1 MNQSSLPTTTPDS
14 IATHLIVSDT
24 CSIRLDVFI
33 TQHITGYSRAYF
45 SHLIEKGQ
53 VRVNNTIAHKSGLK
67 LKPSDTVSVIFPPE
81 RTIEPSKL
89 DSVNSNIT
97 IVLEHEHFLVIN
109 KPAGL
114 LVHSPHERH
123 TEVTLVDWLLQAR
136 PDVHAIG
143 AKERPG
149 IIHRLDRDTSGLMI
163 IALTPYAHAQF
174 AQLFQERTIQ
184 KTYLAV
190 VQGHPT
196 QEGVMTE
203 SIGRDPITKTKM
215 KCATGFLLG
224 KIRSAKTHYRVLE
237 YLNDAAL
244 VEAKPVTGR
253 THQIRVHFAH
263 HGHSILGDI
272 VYGTPSKH
280 INRQALHAHQLDF
293 IFDNQPF
300 TVQAPLPKDMQQL
313 ANHML

>member
-1 MNQSSLPTTTPDS
+1 MNQSSLPTITSDS
-14 IATHLIVSDT
+14 IATHLFVSDT

-33 TQHITGYSRAYF
+33 TQQIMGYSRAYF

-53 VRVNNTIAHKSGLK
+53 VRVNNKVANKSGIK
-67 LKPSDTVSVIFPPE
+67 LKPSDMVSVTFPPE

-114 LVHSPHERH
+114 LVHSPHEGH
-123 TEVTLVDWLLQAR
+123 KEVTLVDWLLKTR
-136 PDVHAIG
+136 PDVQAVG
-143 AKERPG
+143 TKERPG

-163 IALTPYAHAQF
+163 IALTPHAHAQF
-174 AQLFQERTIQ
+174 AQIFQERTIQ
-184 KTYLAV
+184 KTYLAI
-190 VQGHPT
+190 VQRHPA
-196 QEGVMTE
+196 QEGIMTE

-237 YLNDAAL
+237 YFKDSAL
-244 VEAKPVTGR
+244 VEAQPVTGR

-263 HGHSILGDI
+263 HGYPLLADI

-280 INRQALHAHQLDF
+280 INRQALHAHKLSF
-293 IFDNQPF
+293 RFDNQEF
-300 TVQAPLPKDMQQL
+300 NLQAPLPKDMEVL
-313 ANHML
+313 LSHLL